1 MFSQETLTSVT
12 EIVPYTLT
20 AHVPRQA
27 GWNATVR
34 FDRSRYSIPPEHAG
48 KPVLVEADDQ
58 RIVIR
63 TGDLVIAEHQRAA
76 RPDSS
81 IILPEI
87 SPPSGNC
94 P

>member
-1 MFSQETLTSVT
+1 VFSQETLTSVT

-20 AHVPRQA
+20 AQVPRQA
-27 GWNATVR
+27 GWNATVC